1 MTVSH
6 FLDSELVNYA
16 SYSTLRAI
24 GSCIDGQK
32 NASRKVIYTVQL
44 KVKDDIKVE
53 ILSGTVATS
62 SEYLHGP
69 TNLNG
74 VIVGLAQ
81 NFAGTNNIPLLTR
94 EGIFGSRFEPEPSA
108 ARYIYTNKEDIF
120 DKIFVSDDNAIL
132 TEQYFEGSKIEPKFF
147 VPSIPLLLINGSE
160 GIATGFAQKIL
171 PRNPKDIIKY
181 IEELISGKTPNSD
194 LLKPWFNG
202 FNGEILPWENKN
214 QYIINGIIERK
225 SLTKLLIKEIP
236 VQYSLTSYTEVLDDL
251 EDKKIIRG
259 YKDLSENDN
268 FLFEIEMDSKTIK
281 ESSDRQ
287 LLSSLKL
294 SKLITE
300 NFTCV
305 NENNRIEEYTSPEEI
320 IKHFL
325 RVKIGYIK
333 KRKLHILSTM
343 QSKIDMLKS
352 KYVFIKLILDEK
364 LTLNKKS
371 KSQIISDIGSIP
383 EIIKI
388 NDSYDYL
395 VNMPLHSLS
404 KETFEKISKD
414 LEIAENEYKVYNN
427 LSEISIYNSDIESV
441 KQSLNKIMI

>member
-1 MTVSH
+1 
-6 FLDSELVNYA
+6 
-16 SYSTLRAI
+16 
-24 GSCIDGQK
+24 
-32 NASRKVIYTVQL
+32 
-44 KVKDDIKVE
+44 
-53 ILSGTVATS
+53 
-62 SEYLHGP
+62 
-69 TNLNG
+69 
-74 VIVGLAQ
+74 
-81 NFAGTNNIPLLTR
+81 
-94 EGIFGSRFEPEPSA
+94 
-108 ARYIYTNKEDIF
+108 
-120 DKIFVSDDNAIL
+120 
-132 TEQYFEGSKIEPKFF
+132 
-147 VPSIPLLLINGSE
+147 LLLINGSE

-171 PRNPKDIIKY
+171 PRNPKNIIKY